1 MSAAATAALNR
12 QAGRGLTPGRPLVAR
27 TENGGMSEDE
37 ALAAAMAASMS
48 DMGAEPGEED
58 QDRLL
63 ALALQESERMAAG
76 RRGQTAGGDG
86 GDGDKSCSLQ

>member
-1 MSAAATAALNR
+1 
-12 QAGRGLTPGRPLVAR
+12 
-27 TENGGMSEDE
+27 
-37 ALAAAMAASMS
+37 MS
-48 DMGAEPGEED
+48 DMGAEAGKEEED